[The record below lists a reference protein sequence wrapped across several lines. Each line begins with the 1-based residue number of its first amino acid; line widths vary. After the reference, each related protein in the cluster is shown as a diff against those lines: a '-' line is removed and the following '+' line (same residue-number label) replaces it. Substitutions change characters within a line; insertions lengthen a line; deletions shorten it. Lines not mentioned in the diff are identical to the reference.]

1 MPGQSSA
8 RRYARAV
15 FDLAVA
21 AGKVDEWR
29 RDIGRAC
36 EIASDERLARAIDSP
51 AVPFGNRRDA
61 VAELLGDRVAPQVR
75 NLALLLAQRGRFSM
89 MARVSDEYDD
99 LVRQWR
105 GIIGVTVVTPA
116 PLDRAE
122 LAELQRRIERRAGAK
137 VEMNTAID
145 RSLVG
150 GLRVRIG
157 DLEIDD
163 SVHGRLQRLRER
175 LIQGTS

>member
-8 RRYARAV
+8 RRYAQAI

-21 AGKVDEWR
+21 AGRVDEWR
-29 RDIGRAC
+29 REIGRAC
-36 EIASDERLARAIDSP
+36 EIASDERLARAIDNP
-51 AVPFGNRRDA
+51 AVPFQYRRDA
-61 VAELLGDRVAPQVR
+61 IAELLGDRVVPQVR
-75 NLALLLAQRGRFSM
+75 NLALLLAQRGRFSL
-89 MARVSDEYDD
+89 MARVSDQYDD

-105 GIIGVTVVTPA
+105 GIRGVTVVTPT

-122 LAELQRRIERRAGAK
+122 LAELQRRIERYSGAK
-137 VEMNTAID
+137 VEVNTAVD
-145 RSLVG
+145 PSLVG

-175 LIQGTS
+175 LVQGTS

>member
-8 RRYARAV
+8 RRYAQAI
-15 FDLAVA
+15 FDLAVQ

-29 RDIGRAC
+29 RQVGRAC
-36 EIASDERLARAIDSP
+36 EIASDERLARAIDNP
-51 AVPFGNRRDA
+51 AVPFQYRRDA
-61 VAELLGDRVAPQVR
+61 VVELLGDGVAPQVR

-89 MARVSDEYDD
+89 MAQVSDEYDD
-99 LVRQWR
+99 LVRRLR
-105 GIIGVTVVTPA
+105 GIVGVTIVTPT

-122 LAELQRRIERRAGAK
+122 LAELQRRIEQRAGAR
-137 VEMNTAID
+137 VEVNTTID
-145 RSLVG
+145 PSLVG

-163 SVHGRLQRLRER
+163 SVHGRLRRLRER